1 MAAKAATYAL
11 LSRQHPATGK
21 FPQKSCHTNAI
32 LLTNFSGLIA
42 SCLKGALAME
52 FSEYTT
58 KLDELDHLLNDPDVS
73 LEPDRV
79 WMLLAELSRHDLAS
93 SPSPATAGP

>member
-1 MAAKAATYAL
+1 MMT
-11 LSRQHPATGK
+11 K
-21 FPQKSCHTNAI
+21 FS
-32 LLTNFSGLIA
+32 SLIA
-42 SCLKGALAME
+42 SSWKGVLAME

-79 WMLLAELSRHDLAS
+79 WMLLAELSLHDLKPAAVAA
-93 SPSPATAGP
+93 PSA

>member
-1 MAAKAATYAL
+1 
-11 LSRQHPATGK
+11 
-21 FPQKSCHTNAI
+21 
-32 LLTNFSGLIA
+32 
-42 SCLKGALAME
+42 ME

-79 WMLLAELSRHDLAS
+79 WMLLAELSRHDLKPAAVAA
-93 SPSPATAGP
+93 PSA

>member
-1 MAAKAATYAL
+1 MM
-11 LSRQHPATGK
+11 
-21 FPQKSCHTNAI
+21 
-32 LLTNFSGLIA
+32 TNFSHLIA
-42 SCLKGALAME
+42 SSSKGVLAME

-79 WMLLAELSRHDLAS
+79 WMLLAELSRHDLKPAAVAA
-93 SPSPATAGP
+93 PSA

>member
-1 MAAKAATYAL
+1 
-11 LSRQHPATGK
+11 
-21 FPQKSCHTNAI
+21 
-32 LLTNFSGLIA
+32 
-42 SCLKGALAME
+42 ME